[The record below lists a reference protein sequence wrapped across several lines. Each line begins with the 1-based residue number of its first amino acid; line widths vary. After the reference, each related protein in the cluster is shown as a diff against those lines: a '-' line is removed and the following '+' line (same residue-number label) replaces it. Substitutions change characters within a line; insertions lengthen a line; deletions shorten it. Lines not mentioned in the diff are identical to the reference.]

1 MVYLSQIDTKNNS
14 PYEPISMKQVSNNA
28 LLSFA
33 LDLASAVTQ
42 PNRFEQLVYAV
53 RATINCDAVVL
64 LANNNGVLTPL
75 AQRGLSED
83 LMGRRFIIEEH
94 PRLKAISSGHYPV
107 RFPADSPLPDPYDGM
122 VLGHDENLPVHS
134 CMGVPLYL
142 EGKLI
147 GVVTLDSIMPGVFDD
162 IDARA
167 LEIIGTM
174 AAMTLN
180 TAILMEKL
188 ENQSQHAQNVLKVMG
203 EQSHEMIG
211 QSKAMQDLK
220 QSINLVAPS
229 DFAILIEG
237 ETGVGKELVARALHE
252 QSARSEAPMVY
263 VNCAA
268 IPHHLIESELFG
280 HVKGAFTGADRDR
293 DGKFL
298 LADGGTLLLDEIGE
312 LPLEVQGTLL
322 RAIQNQEIQAVGK
335 DQIRKVNVR
344 IIAATNRHLE
354 TEVAEHRF
362 RADLFHRLSVFPIQV
377 PALRDRQG
385 DVPLLAGFFAERFRR
400 KLGLQQLTLSAS
412 AIEMLEAYHWPGN
425 VRELEHVISRAALFS
440 KAESSKA
447 ESTKTDNTTGITV
460 ISSAHLTGLQI
471 DSRIQEKIQNVE
483 IPQQILDKQEIVDL
497 RLETETYQRNLICKA
512 LEASNGNWTK
522 AAQQLSMDRA
532 NLARLAKRLGIV
544 VAKEVRS

>member
-1 MVYLSQIDTKNNS
+1 MN
-14 PYEPISMKQVSNNA
+14 QVSNNA

-64 LANNNGVLTPL
+64 LSHSNGVLTPL

-83 LMGRRFIIEEH
+83 LMGRRFIIDEH
-94 PRLKAISSGHYPV
+94 PRLKAISSDHYPV
-107 RFPADSPLPDPYDGM
+107 RFPTDSPLPDPYDGM

-147 GVVTLDSIMPGVFDD
+147 GVVTLDSIQPGVFDD

-180 TAILMEKL
+180 TAILMEQL
-188 ENQSQHAQNVLKVMG
+188 ENQSQHAQNVLKVIG
-203 EQSHEMIG
+203 EQSSEMIG

-220 QSINLVAPS
+220 QSINLVASS
-229 DFAILIEG
+229 DFSILIEG

-252 QSARSEAPMVY
+252 HSSRAEAPMVY

-354 TEVAEHRF
+354 AEVAENRF
-362 RADLFHRLSVFPIQV
+362 RADLFHRLSVFPIHV
-377 PALRDRQG
+377 PPLRERQG
-385 DVPLLAGFFAERFRR
+385 DVPVLAGFFAERFRR

-412 AIEMLEAYHWPGN
+412 AIDMLEAYHWPGN

-440 KAESSKA
+440 KAE
-447 ESTKTDNTTGITV
+447 TVKTGQTNGITI
-460 ISSAHLTGLQI
+460 ISPAHLTGLQI
-471 DSRIQEKIQNVE
+471 DNSIQEKIQSNE
-483 IPQQILDKQEIVDL
+483 TLRPITGHQETIDL
-497 RLETETYQRNLICKA
+497 RLETEAYQRNMIRKA
-512 LEASNGNWTK
+512 LETNEGNWTK

-532 NLARLAKRLGIV
+532 NLARLAKRLGVV

>member
-1 MVYLSQIDTKNNS
+1 MN
-14 PYEPISMKQVSNNA
+14 QVSNNA

-64 LANNNGVLTPL
+64 LVNHDGVLIPM
-75 AQRGLSED
+75 AQRGLTED
-83 LMGRRFIIEEH
+83 LMGRRFIIDEH

-107 RFPADSPLPDPYDGM
+107 RFPADSDLPDPYDGM

-147 GVVTLDSIMPGVFDD
+147 GIVTLDSIMPGVFDD

-180 TAILMEKL
+180 TAILMEQL
-188 ENQSQHAQNVLKVMG
+188 ESKSQHAQHVLKVIS

-252 QSARSEAPMVY
+252 HSSRSDAPMVY

-268 IPHHLIESELFG
+268 IPYHLIESELFG
-280 HVKGAFTGADRDR
+280 HVKGAFTGANRDR

-354 TEVAEHRF
+354 TEVAENRF
-362 RADLFHRLSVFPIQV
+362 RADLFHRLSVFPIHV
-377 PALRDRQG
+377 PPLRDRQG
-385 DVPLLAGFFAERFRR
+385 DIPLLAGFFAERFCR

-412 AIEMLEAYHWPGN
+412 AINLLEAYHWPGN

-447 ESTKTDNTTGITV
+447 ESSKAESAKADNATGITV

-471 DSRIQEKIQNVE
+471 DSSVQEKKQKHDTS
-483 IPQQILDKQEIVDL
+483 PLALDNQKSIDL
-497 RLETETYQRNLICKA
+497 RLETEAYQRDLIRKA
-512 LEASNGNWTK
+512 LETNQGNWTK

-544 VAKEVRS
+544 VAKEVRI

>member
-1 MVYLSQIDTKNNS
+1 MN
-14 PYEPISMKQVSNNA
+14 QVSNNA

-64 LANNNGVLTPL
+64 LSHSHGVLTPL
-75 AQRGLSED
+75 AQRGLSDD
-83 LMGRRFIIEEH
+83 LMGRRFIIDEH
-94 PRLKAISSGHYPV
+94 PRLKTISSGHYPV

-134 CMGVPLYL
+134 CMGVPLHL

-147 GVVTLDSIMPGVFDD
+147 GVVTLDSIQPGVFDD

-180 TAILMEKL
+180 TAILMEQL
-188 ENQSQHAQNVLKVMG
+188 ENQSQHAHNVLKVMG

-211 QSKAMQDLK
+211 QSKVMQDLK
-220 QSINLVAPS
+220 QSINLVAAS
-229 DFAILIEG
+229 DFSILIEG

-252 QSARSEAPMVY
+252 HSSRSDAPMVY

-385 DVPLLAGFFAERFRR
+385 DIALLAGFFAERFRR

-412 AIEMLEAYHWPGN
+412 AIDLLDAYHWPGN

-440 KAESSKA
+440 KAESSKS
-447 ESTKTDNTTGITV
+447 ESAKADNPTGITV
-460 ISSAHLTGLQI
+460 ITSAHLTGLQI
-471 DSRIQEKIQNVE
+471 DNSAKEKIQKNE
-483 IPQQILDKQEIVDL
+483 LEPPRLEKHKPIDL
-497 RLETETYQRNLICKA
+497 RLETETYQRNLIRKA
-512 LEASNGNWTK
+512 LEENQGNWTK

-532 NLARLAKRLGIV
+532 NLARLAKRLGIF
-544 VAKEVRS
+544 VAKEIRS

>member
-1 MVYLSQIDTKNNS
+1 MTMNQI
-14 PYEPISMKQVSNNA
+14 SNHA

-64 LANNNGVLTPL
+64 LIHNNAVLTPI

-83 LMGRRFIIEEH
+83 LMGRRFTIAEH
-94 PRLKAISSGHYPV
+94 PRLKAICGGHYPV
-107 RFPADSPLPDPYDGM
+107 RFAADSPLPDPYDGM
-122 VLGHDENLPVHS
+122 VLGHDEQLRVHS

-147 GVVTLDSIMPGVFDD
+147 GAVTLDSILPGVFDD

-180 TAILMEKL
+180 TAILMEQL
-188 ENQSQHAQNVLKVMG
+188 ENKSQHAQHVLKVLS
-203 EQSHEMIG
+203 EQTLEMIG
-211 QSKAMQDLK
+211 QSKAIQELK
-220 QSINLVAPS
+220 QSIDLVAQS

-252 QSARSEAPMVY
+252 HSSRFDAPMVY

-293 DGKFL
+293 QGKFL
-298 LADGGTLLLDEIGE
+298 LADGGTLFLDEIGE
-312 LPLEVQGTLL
+312 LPLEVQGSLL

-335 DQIRKVNVR
+335 DQIRKVDVR

-362 RADLFHRLSVFPIQV
+362 RADLFHRLSVFPIKV

-400 KLGLQQLTLSAS
+400 KLGLQQLTLSPS
-412 AIEMLEAYHWPGN
+412 AINLLEAYHWPGN
-425 VRELEHVISRAALFS
+425 VRELEHVISRAALFA
-440 KAESSKA
+440 KAESAKD
-447 ESTKTDNTTGITV
+447 ESPTSITV
-460 ISSAHLTGLQI
+460 ISPAHLTGLQI
-471 DSRIQEKIQNVE
+471 EKSDKEEIQRAIEYTPKDAIISNE
-483 IPQQILDKQEIVDL
+483 PIDL
-497 RLETETYQRNLICKA
+497 REKTETYQRDMIRQT
-512 LEASNGNWTK
+512 LELTEGNWTK
-522 AAQQLSMDRA
+522 AAQHLSMDRA
-532 NLARLAKRLGIV
+532 NLARLAKRLGIRV
-544 VAKEVRS
+544 TKEVRS

>member
-1 MVYLSQIDTKNNS
+1 MISSSQIDTKYYL
-14 PYEPISMKQVSNNA
+14 PYELITMNQVSNNA

-83 LMGRRFIIEEH
+83 LMGRRFIIDEH
-94 PRLKAISSGHYPV
+94 PRLKAICSGHYPV
-107 RFPADSPLPDPYDGM
+107 RFPAESPLPDPYDGM

-147 GVVTLDSIMPGVFDD
+147 GVVTLDSIMPGVFDN

-180 TAILMEKL
+180 TAILMERL
-188 ENQSQHAQNVLKVMG
+188 ENQSLHAQNVLKVMG
-203 EQSHEMIG
+203 DQRIEMIG

-220 QSINLVAPS
+220 QSINLVASS
-229 DFAILIEG
+229 DFSILIEG

-252 QSARSEAPMVY
+252 QSSRADAPMVY

-354 TEVAEHRF
+354 TEVAENRF

-385 DVPLLAGFFAERFRR
+385 DIALLAGFFAERFRR
-400 KLGLQQLTLSAS
+400 KLGLQQLALSAS
-412 AIEMLEAYHWPGN
+412 AIDMLEAYHWPGN

-440 KAESSKA
+440 RAESSKA
-447 ESTKTDNTTGITV
+447 ESAKADNATGITV
-460 ISSAHLTGLQI
+460 ITSAHLTGLQI
-471 DSRIQEKIQNVE
+471 DNSAKEKIQKNE
-483 IPQQILDKQEIVDL
+483 LELPRLEKHKPIDL
-497 RLETETYQRNLICKA
+497 RLETETYQRELIRKA
-512 LEASNGNWTK
+512 LENNDGNWTK

>member
-1 MVYLSQIDTKNNS
+1 MN
-14 PYEPISMKQVSNNA
+14 QVSNNA

-64 LANNNGVLTPL
+64 LSHSHGVLTPL
-75 AQRGLSED
+75 AQRGLSD
-83 LMGRRFIIEEH
+83 DMMGRRFIIDEH
-94 PRLKAISSGHYPV
+94 PRLKAISSDHYPV

-147 GVVTLDSIMPGVFDD
+147 GVVTLDSIQPGVFDD
-162 IDARA
+162 IDTRA

-180 TAILMEKL
+180 TAILMEQL
-188 ENQSQHAQNVLKVMG
+188 ENQSQHAQNVLKVIG
-203 EQSHEMIG
+203 EQSSEMIG

-220 QSINLVAPS
+220 QSINLVASS
-229 DFAILIEG
+229 DFSILIEG

-252 QSARSEAPMVY
+252 HSSRAEAPMVY

-354 TEVAEHRF
+354 TEVAENRF

-377 PALRDRQG
+377 PPLRERQG
-385 DVPLLAGFFAERFRR
+385 DVPVLAGFFAERFRR

-412 AIEMLEAYHWPGN
+412 AIDMLEAYHWPGN

-447 ESTKTDNTTGITV
+447 DNPKGITV
-460 ISSAHLTGLQI
+460 ITSTHLTGLQI
-471 DSRIQEKIQNVE
+471 DNSAKEKIQKNELEPRLE
-483 IPQQILDKQEIVDL
+483 IHKPIDL
-497 RLETETYQRNLICKA
+497 RLETETYQRNLIRKA
-512 LEASNGNWTK
+512 LEDNQGNWTK

-544 VAKEVRS
+544 VAKEVRI

>member
-1 MVYLSQIDTKNNS
+1 MN
-14 PYEPISMKQVSNNA
+14 QVSNNA

-83 LMGRRFIIEEH
+83 LMGRRFIIDEH
-94 PRLKAISSGHYPV
+94 PRLKAICSGHYPV
-107 RFPADSPLPDPYDGM
+107 RFPAESPLPDPYDGM

-147 GVVTLDSIMPGVFDD
+147 GVVTLDSIMPGVFDN

-180 TAILMEKL
+180 TAILMERL
-188 ENQSQHAQNVLKVMG
+188 ENQSLHAQNVLKVMG
-203 EQSHEMIG
+203 DQRIDMIG

-220 QSINLVAPS
+220 QSINLVASS
-229 DFAILIEG
+229 DFSILIEG

-252 QSARSEAPMVY
+252 QSSRADAPMVY

-354 TEVAEHRF
+354 TEVAENRF

-385 DVPLLAGFFAERFRR
+385 DIALLAGFFAERFRR
-400 KLGLQQLTLSAS
+400 KLGLQQLILSAS
-412 AIEMLEAYHWPGN
+412 AIDMLEAYHWPGN

-440 KAESSKA
+440 RAESSKA
-447 ESTKTDNTTGITV
+447 ESGKADNATGITV
-460 ISSAHLTGLQI
+460 ITSAHLTGLQI
-471 DSRIQEKIQNVE
+471 DNSAKEKIQKNE
-483 IPQQILDKQEIVDL
+483 LEPPRLEKHKPIDL
-497 RLETETYQRNLICKA
+497 RLETETYQRELIRKA
-512 LEASNGNWTK
+512 LENNDGNWTR

>member
-1 MVYLSQIDTKNNS
+1 MN
-14 PYEPISMKQVSNNA
+14 QVSNNA

-42 PNRFEQLVYAV
+42 ANRFEQLVYAV

-64 LANNNGVLTPL
+64 LAHNNGVLTPL
-75 AQRGLSED
+75 AQRGLSDD
-83 LMGRRFIIEEH
+83 LMGRRFTINDH
-94 PRLKAISSGHYPV
+94 PRLKAICSGHYPV
-107 RFPADSPLPDPYDGM
+107 RFPADSQLPDPYDGM
-122 VLGHDENLPVHS
+122 VLGHDDNLPVHS

-203 EQSHEMIG
+203 EHSHEMIG

-252 QSARSEAPMVY
+252 HSARSEAPMVY

-335 DQIRKVNVR
+335 DQVRKVNVR

-377 PALRDRQG
+377 PALRDRKG
-385 DVPLLAGFFAERFRR
+385 DIALLAGFFAERFRR
-400 KLGLQQLTLSAS
+400 KLGLQQLALSAS
-412 AIEMLEAYHWPGN
+412 AIDMLEAYHWPGN

-440 KAESSKA
+440 KAESSKI
-447 ESTKTDNTTGITV
+447 ESAKTENVKSGRTKKITTITPM
-460 ISSAHLTGLQI
+460 HLKGLQI
-471 DSRIQEKIQNVE
+471 DHVNPEKVQANV
-483 IPQQILDKQEIVDL
+483 IPEPSSDKQKAIDL
-497 RLETETYQRNLICKA
+497 RLETETYQRNLIRKA
-512 LEASNGNWTK
+512 LESNDGNWTK

-544 VAKEVRS
+544 VAKEIRI

>member
-1 MVYLSQIDTKNNS
+1 MN
-14 PYEPISMKQVSNNA
+14 QVSNNA

-42 PNRFEQLVYAV
+42 SNRFDQLVYAV

-64 LANNNGVLTPL
+64 LSHSNGVLTPL
-75 AQRGLSED
+75 AQRGLAED
-83 LMGRRFIIEEH
+83 LMGRRFIIDEH
-94 PRLKAISSGHYPV
+94 PRLKAICSGHYPV
-107 RFPADSPLPDPYDGM
+107 RFPADSDLPDPYDGM

-180 TAILMEKL
+180 TAILMEQL

-203 EQSHEMIG
+203 EQRHEMVG
-211 QSKAMQDLK
+211 QSQAMQDLK
-220 QSINLVAPS
+220 QSIHLVASS
-229 DFAILIEG
+229 DFSILIEG

-252 QSARSEAPMVY
+252 QSARSDAPMVY

-280 HVKGAFTGADRDR
+280 HVRGAFTGADRDR

-377 PALRDRQG
+377 PALRNRQG
-385 DVPLLAGFFAERFRR
+385 DIALLAGFFAERFRR

-412 AIEMLEAYHWPGN
+412 AIDLLDAYHWPGN

-440 KAESSKA
+440 KAESAKA
-447 ESTKTDNTTGITV
+447 DNPTGITV
-460 ISSAHLTGLQI
+460 ITSAHLTGLQI
-471 DSRIQEKIQNVE
+471 DNSAKEKIQKNE
-483 IPQQILDKQEIVDL
+483 LEPPRLEKHQSINL
-497 RLETETYQRNLICKA
+497 RLETEAYQRDLIRKA
-512 LEASNGNWTK
+512 LESNEGNWTK
-522 AAQQLSMDRA
+522 TAHQLSMDRA
-532 NLARLAKRLGIV
+532 NLARLAKRLGIII
-544 VAKEVRS
+544 AKEIRS

>member
-1 MVYLSQIDTKNNS
+1 MN
-14 PYEPISMKQVSNNA
+14 QVSNNA

-64 LANNNGVLTPL
+64 LAHNNGVLTPL
-75 AQRGLSED
+75 AQRGLSDD
-83 LMGRRFIIEEH
+83 LMGRRFIIDEH

-122 VLGHDENLPVHS
+122 VLGYGENLPVHS

-147 GVVTLDSIMPGVFDD
+147 GVVTLDSIMPGVFND
-162 IDARA
+162 IDACA

-180 TAILMEKL
+180 TAILMEQL
-188 ENQSQHAQNVLKVMG
+188 ENQSQHVQNVLKVMG
-203 EQSHEMIG
+203 EQSNEMIG

-229 DFAILIEG
+229 DFSILIEG

-252 QSARSEAPMVY
+252 NSSRSEAPMVY

-280 HVKGAFTGADRDR
+280 HIKGAFTGADRDR

-344 IIAATNRHLE
+344 IIAATNRYLE

-377 PALRDRQG
+377 PALRARQG
-385 DVPLLAGFFAERFRR
+385 DIALLAGFFAERFRR
-400 KLGLQQLTLSAS
+400 KLGLQQLTLSVS
-412 AIEMLEAYHWPGN
+412 AIDMLEAYHWPGN

-440 KAESSKA
+440 KAESKKT
-447 ESTKTDNTTGITV
+447 ESNITV
-460 ISSAHLTGLQI
+460 ISPAHLTGLQI
-471 DSRIQEKIQNVE
+471 DNSAQGKIQNAE
-483 IPQQILDKQEIVDL
+483 TSLQILDKEKTIDL
-497 RLETETYQRNLICKA
+497 RLETEAYQRDLIRKA
-512 LEASNGNWTK
+512 LEANDGNWTK

-532 NLARLAKRLGIV
+532 NLARLAKRLGIYV
-544 VAKEVRS
+544 TKEVRS